1 MQIHSDRLK
10 TPLYFVENGVT
21 HPVGI
26 PDRNLNKTIK
36 VPSND
41 IDPLGTRKDT
51 LDRALPSTLV

>member
-41 IDPLGTRKDT
+41 IDPLGTRKET
-51 LDRALPSTLV
+51 LNRALP